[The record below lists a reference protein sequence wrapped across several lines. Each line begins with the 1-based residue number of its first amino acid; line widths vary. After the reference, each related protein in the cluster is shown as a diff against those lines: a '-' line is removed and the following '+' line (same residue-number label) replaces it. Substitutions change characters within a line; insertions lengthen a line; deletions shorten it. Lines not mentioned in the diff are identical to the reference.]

1 MSTRDTISLAPSR
14 APVAGMK
21 QGLAAKAAGGAAGNV
36 AILPDDLHAAMRQF
50 DGCTVLVTGGTGSF
64 GRRFIETLLRHSR
77 ARRLI
82 VFSRDEYKQY
92 EMQQQLAALD
102 SDARLRF
109 FIGDVRDA
117 DRLDLATRE
126 VEFIVHTAALKQ
138 VPAAEYNPFECI
150 RTNVTGAENVVR
162 AALRNGVRK
171 VVALSTDK
179 AANPINLYGA
189 SKLASDKIFIA
200 ANNLAGSLGTRFAVV
215 RYGNVVGSRGSVIP
229 FFKKLLAEGADHLPI
244 TDERMTRFWITLPQ
258 GVAFV
263 VTALAMM
270 RGGEIFVPKIPSM
283 RITDLARSMA
293 PDLPLRTVG
302 VRPGEKLHEVMVTED
317 DSRQTL
323 ELDDRYVIEPAFAWW
338 SRGPYLASGA
348 RPVAEGFRYASDT
361 NSDWL
366 DESRLKQL
374 LTEAA

>member
-1 MSTRDTISLAPSR
+1 MSSVET
-14 APVAGMK
+14 VALKPGRS
-21 QGLAAKAAGGAAGNV
+21 AKAAGAVPAS
-36 AILPDDLHAAMRQF
+36 AKEAQILPDDLHAAMRQF

-64 GRRFIETLLRHSR
+64 GRRFIETLLRFSR

-82 VFSRDEYKQY
+82 VLSRDEYKQF
-92 EMQQQLAALD
+92 EMQQQFAHLD
-102 SDARLRF
+102 ISRLRF
-109 FIGDVRDA
+109 FIGDVRDP
-117 DRLDLATRE
+117 DRLDLAARE

-150 RTNVTGAENVVR
+150 RTNVSGAENVVR

-171 VVALSTDK
+171 VLALSTDK

-200 ANNLAGSLGTRFAVV
+200 ANNLSGSLGTRFAVV

-229 FFKKLLAEGADHLPI
+229 VFKKLIAEGADHLPI
-244 TDERMTRFWITLPQ
+244 TDERMTRFWITLQQ

-263 VTALAMM
+263 VTSLAMM

-283 RITDLARSMA
+283 RMVDLAHCLA
-293 PDLPLRTVG
+293 PHLPLKTVG
-302 VRPGEKLHEVMVTED
+302 IRPGEKLHEVMITED

-323 ELDDRYVIEPAFAWW
+323 ELEDRYVIEPAFAWW
-338 SRGPYLASGA
+338 QRGPYVASGA
-348 RPVAEGFRYASDT
+348 SPVSEGFRFASDT
-361 NSDWL
+361 NTDWL

-374 LTEAA
+374 LSDIP

>member
-1 MSTRDTISLAPSR
+1 MVMRDIVALAPRRPVRSGSPIVTSR
-14 APVAGMK
+14 EEAHA
-21 QGLAAKAAGGAAGNV
+21 
-36 AILPDDLHAAMRQF
+36 LPDDLHAALRQF
-50 DGCTVLVTGGTGSF
+50 DGCTVVVTGGTGSF
-64 GRRFIETLLRHSR
+64 GRRFIDLLLRHSR
-77 ARRLI
+77 ARRLV

-92 EMQQQLAALD
+92 EMHQQLAALD

-117 DRLDLATRE
+117 DRLELATRE
-126 VEFIVHTAALKQ
+126 AEFIVHTAALKQ

-171 VVALSTDK
+171 VIALSTDK

-229 FFKKLLAEGADHLPI
+229 FFKKLLADGADHLPI
-244 TDERMTRFWITLPQ
+244 TDERMTRFWITLQQ

-263 VTALAMM
+263 VTSLAMM

-283 RITDLARSMA
+283 RIADLARSMA
-293 PDLPLRTVG
+293 PDLPLKTVG
-302 VRPGEKLHEVMVTED
+302 IRPGEKLHEVMVTED

-323 ELDDRYVIEPAFAWW
+323 ELDDRYLIEPAFAWW
-338 SRGPYLASGA
+338 ARGPYVASGA
-348 RPVAEGFRYASDT
+348 IPVQEGFRYASDT
-361 NSDWL
+361 NADWL
-366 DESRLKQL
+366 DEARLKQL
-374 LTEAA
+374 LDEAA